1 MSDWFV
7 YIVTCSDK
15 SLYSGVTTDIGRRVL
30 EHNEGNKGAKYT
42 KARRPVTLVYSEKH
56 NTRSKACVREAELK
70 KLSRAEKLLLIARAT
85 SKTPKARRPQ

>member
-15 SLYSGVTTDIGRRVL
+15 SLYSGVTTDIARRIT

-42 KARRPVTLVYSEKH
+42 KARRPVTLAYSEKH
-56 NTRSKACVREAELK
+56 KTRSGACVREAELK
-70 KLSRAEKLLLIARAT
+70 KLSRTKKLSLIVQAT